1 MKRLLLK
8 GLGFH
13 FICLAIFTV
22 IYINIYDD
30 CFVNTLQHYNK
41 NLPENN
47 KFIDCFYFS
56 TTVQSGVGLTS
67 LKPKNTKGK
76 IFVCLQEFLMII
88 ANILIFYWSI
98 D

>member
-1 MKRLLLK
+1 MNKLLLK

-13 FICLAIFTV
+13 FISLAIFTI
-22 IYINIYDD
+22 IYINLYSE
-30 CFVNTLQHYNK
+30 CFINTLHHYNK
-41 NLPENN
+41 KLPENN

-76 IFVCLQEFLMII
+76 IIVCLQEILMIV

-98 D
+98 Y